1 MISTTYKEK
10 YNITRFIL
18 GMQDWFNIKIPINVI
33 LINKL
38 KNKHMMILVNTE
50 KTFYK
55 IQYLSMIK
63 ILSKKK

>member
-1 MISTTYKEK
+1 
-10 YNITRFIL
+10 
-18 GMQDWFNIKIPINVI
+18 MQDWFNIKIPINVI